1 MVIPYIASA
10 HWYAVWL
17 LMRVAGYDSDAA
29 ARQTDKT
36 LRIDSRDLCRALI
49 VKSDTE
55 RIMLSVPI
63 EGGSSKVKRLPF
75 DSLQISEH
83 GNWEHTHIH
92 TMRTIL
98 GRSPY
103 SAHFLPVIEDIITNH
118 PPLLSEMNLQLHEA
132 VMKAIDLENLLPEAA
147 RLLADNRTRIRELA
161 EGRET
166 ISADACILQL
176 IVNHGRESIFPLLAL
191 AAEEERIK
199 I

>member
-1 MVIPYIASA
+1 MVIPYLPSA
-10 HWYAVWL
+10 RWYAVWL
-17 LMRVAGYDSDAA
+17 LRRVEGYDAETAA
-29 ARQTDKT
+29 KHADKT

-49 VKSDTE
+49 VKSDNE

-75 DSLQISEH
+75 DALLISEH

-98 GRSPY
+98 GRYPY

-118 PPLLSEMNLQLHEA
+118 PPRLSEMNLQLHDA
-132 VMKAIDLENLLPEAA
+132 VMKVTDLENLLPGGA
-147 RLLADNRTRIRELA
+147 RLLATNPTRIRELA
-161 EGRET
+161 EGREML
-166 ISADACILQL
+166 SADACILQL
-176 IVNHGRESIFPLLAL
+176 IVNYGRESIFPLLAL

-199 I
+199 N